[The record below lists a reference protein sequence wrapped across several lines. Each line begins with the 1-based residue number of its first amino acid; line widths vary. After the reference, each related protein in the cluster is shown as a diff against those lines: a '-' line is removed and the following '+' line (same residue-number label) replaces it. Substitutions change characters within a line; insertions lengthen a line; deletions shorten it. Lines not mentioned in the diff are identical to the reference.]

1 VGPDQHIAISH
12 FRNQIEFTMTNF
24 SHWKQRAVS
33 FKKKLTGKT
42 KSSRWN
48 RLGKRE
54 KAETIDTSAELPL
67 LKTVTRKTKKASWE
81 GSDETKDMSDFAAA
95 SALIAATFS
104 EDTKSTSSGGLY
116 HATNPQEERVEFANF
131 HTRGIFMPGDVNQKA
146 TNDVKKKNIH
156 TNDFEVQK
164 TTLPSY
170 SISGSMLCSNIEQG
184 KIQENS
190 TSAARNMPSRQKQTG
205 LPPNAVMASTLFR
218 TMNLDQTTE
227 RTKKNPGEKAPLRNL
242 YSSAS
247 TESNDDEAPYVT
259 INRSNSSDGAQSSV
273 SALTMYSTS
282 QNDPLVRA
290 SNSLLDILRSNRFEN
305 FDEET
310 ASALYEA

>member
-1 VGPDQHIAISH
+1 
-12 FRNQIEFTMTNF
+12 
-24 SHWKQRAVS
+24 
-33 FKKKLTGKT
+33 
-42 KSSRWN
+42 
-48 RLGKRE
+48 
-54 KAETIDTSAELPL
+54 
-67 LKTVTRKTKKASWE
+67 
-81 GSDETKDMSDFAAA
+81 
-95 SALIAATFS
+95 
-104 EDTKSTSSGGLY
+104 
-116 HATNPQEERVEFANF
+116 
-131 HTRGIFMPGDVNQKA
+131 MPGDVNQKA
-146 TNDVKKKNIH
+146 TNDRKAKNIH
-156 TNDFEVQK
+156 TNDFKVQK
-164 TTLPSY
+164 TILPSY
-170 SISGSMLCSNIEQG
+170 SISGSMLCSNVEQG

-190 TSAARNMPSRQKQTG
+190 TSAARNMPSRQKPTG

-227 RTKKNPGEKAPLRNL
+227 RTKKNPAEKATLRNL

-273 SALTMYSTS
+273 SALTMHSTS
-282 QNDPLVRA
+282 QHDPLVRA